1 MKKRHGFT
9 LVELLTVIIIIS
21 LLAGMISGA
30 AYYAVTSVNQSV
42 IRQEISQ
49 LELAL
54 NAYKAEFGEYPPD
67 GTNSTDVANHI
78 QRCYP
83 NATTTSTWCTV
94 NPSTALVV
102 FLGPRN
108 ADPKNPFGSNPYSEN
123 ISLTKPFFEF
133 DETRLENN
141 AYKPRGCTTYYL
153 YRKAKLSKGK
163 GYYPSYSEAYAYM
176 YLDNDGNKK
185 WYNDTTFQII
195 SSGLDNDFGLDNAT
209 LEDLNSTGTAAKGVK
224 IAEGAVPSALG
235 NNITNFAPRQIKDL
249 LD

>member
-67 GTNSTDVANHI
+67 NESDAVKHI

-83 NATTTSTWCTV
+83 NATNTKVWCTKLT
-94 NPSTALVV
+94 PATALVV
-102 FLGPRN
+102 FLGPRC
-108 ADPKNPFGSNPYSEN
+108 ADPTAPFATNPYSSDVS
-123 ISLTKPFFEF
+123 ITKPFFEF
-133 DETRLENN
+133 DKNRISEISSGDYGYL
-141 AYKPRGCTTYYL
+141 PRGCTEPYYYL
-153 YRKAKLSKGK
+153 KAKQSKGRGSYNTS
-163 GYYPSYSEAYAYM
+163 GYSAYQD
-176 YLDNDGNKK
+176 LNGD
-185 WYNDTTFQII
+185 WYNENSFQII
-195 SSGLDNDFGLDNAT
+195 SAGLDNDYGTDGDTVIIKEGNT
-209 LEDLNSTGTAAKGVK
+209 DLTS
-224 IAEGAVPSALG
+224 AVL
-235 NNITNFAPRQIKDL
+235 NNITNFAPRQVKDL